1 MTRGNWGDK
10 PARGVLVTGASS
22 GIGSACRRTLAE
34 HRFMVVPADVR
45 PADGGLSLD
54 VCDEDAWVR
63 VLDEVWP
70 LYGLVNCAGIRT
82 RSHIK
87 DTPLET
93 FRRHLDV
100 NVTGT
105 WLGIREFM
113 RRHEAG
119 EQAAIVNITSINYA
133 ITVPGQAHYAASKGG
148 VASLTK
154 AAAVEGAPLGI
165 RVNAIAPGPIRTPM
179 TMERLVHPEQVEW
192 LTSRVP
198 AGRIGEPSEVA
209 EAAAFLL
216 SDAASYV
223 TGEVLGVDGGWM
235 AHA

>member
-1 MTRGNWGDK
+1 MPTGEQSSD
-10 PARGVLVTGASS
+10 PARRVLVTGASS
-22 GIGSACRRTLAE
+22 GIGLACRGVLAE
-34 HRFMVVPADVR
+34 HGFAVVAADLH
-45 PADGGLSLD
+45 PSDGGLLLD
-54 VCDEDAWVR
+54 VCEEDAWAR
-63 VLDEVWP
+63 VMKEVWP

-82 RSHIK
+82 RGDIK

-93 FRRHLDV
+93 FRRHLEV

-105 WLGIREFM
+105 WLGIREFI
-113 RRHEAG
+113 RRHETG
-119 EQAAIVNITSINYA
+119 EQAAVVNLTSVNYLIA
-133 ITVPGQAHYAASKGG
+133 VRGQAHYAASKGG

-198 AGRIGEPSEVA
+198 TGRVGEASEVA

-216 SDAASYV
+216 SDASSYV

>member
-1 MTRGNWGDK
+1 MARDNWEGE

-22 GIGSACRRTLAE
+22 GIGSACRRALAE
-34 HRFMVVPADVR
+34 HRFRVIPADVR

-82 RSHIK
+82 RSYIK
-87 DTPLET
+87 DTTLET

-113 RRHEAG
+113 RRHEVG
-119 EQAAIVNITSINYA
+119 DQAAIVNITSINYA

-165 RVNAIAPGPIRTPM
+165 RVNALAPGPIRTPM

-223 TGEVLGVDGGWM
+223 TGEVLSVDGGWM